1 MKKDFYIFR
10 HGQTDMNA
18 AGRWQGRTVDMPL
31 NPEGRRQAY
40 DLAEELKQTGM
51 EMIFSSPLKRAVQTA
66 EIVAG
71 KLQIPFRIEDGLIE
85 GCFGEAEGKTRTE
98 IQTLY
103 PKIAEQWRRLEEE
116 TMDVCFNGGE
126 TKRQIQKRMLM
137 TLEKIARESFGN
149 VIGVSAHSAT
159 IRCFALLFGVKMYTV
174 PNGRSF
180 HVVVE
185 NDSFEW
191 IG

>member
-71 KLQIPFRIEDGLIE
+71 KLQVPVRVENGLIE
-85 GCFGEAEGKTRTE
+85 GCFGDAEGKTRTE

-103 PKIAEQWRRLEEE
+103 PEIAEQWRRLEEE
-116 TMDVCFNGGE
+116 TMDVCFKGGE
-126 TKRQIQKRMLM
+126 TKRQIQQRMFK
-137 TLEKIARESFGN
+137 TLENIARENDCRIVG
-149 VIGVSAHSAT
+149 ISAHSAT

-174 PNGRSF
+174 PNGKPF
-180 HVVVE
+180 HVTLE
-185 NDSFEW
+185 NDRFEW